1 MYDIVRSNDLLLL
14 GCCARYQLLFG
25 ETTAHMRSLI
35 LFVEIL
41 YPDIISGVDQ
51 SGTTH
56 PSVVL
61 RSKAILWYSSC
72 DYFRKGE
79 QWYSADQIR
88 AIDNRIE
95 RDLTRFVDGI
105 VKRRIEEQKKGL
117 LLWMITAQVVE
128 HGMFSKKAQ
137 SEMVELFGEDTVHKL
152 RSFLAGLSGRSL
164 ETVN

>member
-1 MYDIVRSNDLLLL
+1 
-14 GCCARYQLLFG
+14 
-25 ETTAHMRSLI
+25 MRSLI

-117 LLWMITAQVVE
+117 LLWMITAQVVG
-128 HGMFSKKAQ
+128 HVFKKG
-137 SEMVELFGEDTVHKL
+137 SV
-152 RSFLAGLSGRSL
+152 
-164 ETVN
+164 